1 MSGARRAEARAAL
14 SRPRIGAG
22 VRAGASMATCST
34 TSKPAKP
41 NSWKV
46 GTSGAS
52 GLRSRVVAAG
62 ARRSPDRMKGM
73 TAAGM
78 NSMPASP
85 ASTAWIAGPPPRDP
99 TSVTSICADRR
110 NISVAKWDVAPTPA
124 FAYSSRL
131 FEHFASATYSATGAL
146 RGISMKSG
154 LETSRPTPTKARSAP

>member
-22 VRAGASMATCST
+22 VRAGASMATFST

-52 GLRSRVVAAG
+52 GLRSRVVAAS
-62 ARRSPDRMKGM
+62 ARRSPDWMKGM
-73 TAAGM
+73 TAAAGM

-85 ASTAWIAGPPPRDP
+85 ASTAWIAGPPPR
-99 TSVTSICADRR
+99 
-110 NISVAKWDVAPTPA
+110 
-124 FAYSSRL
+124 
-131 FEHFASATYSATGAL
+131 
-146 RGISMKSG
+146 
-154 LETSRPTPTKARSAP
+154 